1 MIDDGSSSS
10 IISSTQKTMPRR
22 RFLQLLAA
30 GSVAATAGI
39 PNIARAGRSYG
50 FEARELSFQNT
61 HTGEKASLTYFEQG
75 QYSTNALQ
83 EIDNLFRDHRTGDI
97 HPIDPNLLNL
107 LYQLQETLQI
117 KRPFH
122 IISGYR
128 SPFTNSMLH
137 EHSNGV
143 AKHSLHM
150 QGKAVD
156 IRVEGVYTRYI
167 RDAAMFLQKGG
178 VGYYSSS
185 DFVHVDTGPVR
196 YW

>member
-1 MIDDGSSSS
+1 MVDGSSNL
-10 IISSTQKTMPRR
+10 IIASTQKAMPRR

-30 GSVAATAGI
+30 GSVAAAGI
-39 PNIARAGRSYG
+39 PSVSHAARSYG
-50 FEARELSFQNT
+50 FEARELAFQNT

-75 QYSTNALQ
+75 EYSSNALQ

-107 LYQLQETLQI
+107 LYKLQETLQI
-117 KRPFH
+117 KRPFS

-156 IRVEGVYTRYI
+156 IRIEGVDTRYI
-167 RDAAMFLQKGG
+167 RDAAMFLQQGG